1 MAAYSLTA
9 TNISQQSP
17 KLKKGTV
24 RVYSSV
30 DIYWVVG
37 ENPTAT
43 ADRCALLP
51 AGDTIE
57 LRLPVRC
64 SCIAVLAVRDVG
76 AVTIVEHNGGARS
89 SCSL

>member
-9 TNISQQSP
+9 TDLSQQSP

-24 RVYSSV
+24 RVYTSV

-43 ADRCALLP
+43 ADRCAFLR
-51 AGDTIE
+51 AGSTIE
-57 LRLPVRC
+57 LRLPVKC
-64 SCIAVLAVRDVG
+64 SCIAVLAVREPG
-76 AVTIVEHNGGARS
+76 AVTVVEANGGARS

>member
-9 TNISQQSP
+9 TDVSQQSP
-17 KLKKGTV
+17 KLKKGVV
-24 RVYSSV
+24 RLYASV

-43 ADRCALLP
+43 ASRCALLR
-51 AGDTIE
+51 AGNTIE
-57 LRLPVRC
+57 LRLPVKC
-64 SCIAVLAVRDVG
+64 SSIAVLAVRDAG

>member
-37 ENPTAT
+37 EDPVANSKN
-43 ADRCALLP
+43 CAVLR
-51 AGDTIE
+51 AGETIE
-57 LRLPVRC
+57 LRLPVKC
-64 SCIAVLAVRDVG
+64 SCIAILAVREPG
-76 AVTIVEHNGGARS
+76 AVTVVEANGGARS

>member
-9 TNISQQSP
+9 TDVSQQSP
-17 KLKKGTV
+17 KLKKGLV
-24 RVYSSV
+24 RVYTSV

-37 ENPTAT
+37 EDPTAS
-43 ADRCALLP
+43 ANRCALLR

-57 LRLPVRC
+57 LRLPVKC
-64 SCIAVLAVRDVG
+64 SCIAVLAVRAAG
-76 AVTIVEHNGGARS
+76 AVTVIEHNGGARS

>member
-9 TNISQQSP
+9 TDVSQQSP

-24 RVYSSV
+24 RIYTSV

-43 ADRCALLP
+43 ADRCALLR

-57 LRLPVRC
+57 LRLPVKC
-64 SCIAVLAVRDVG
+64 SCIAVLAVRSAG

>member
-24 RVYSSV
+24 RVYASV
-30 DIYWVVG
+30 DVYWVVG
-37 ENPTAT
+37 ENPVANSKN
-43 ADRCALLP
+43 CAVLR
-51 AGDTIE
+51 AGETIE
-57 LRLPVRC
+57 LRLPVKC
-64 SCIAVLAVRDVG
+64 SCIAVLAVRESGV
-76 AVTIVEHNGGARS
+76 VTVVEANGGARS